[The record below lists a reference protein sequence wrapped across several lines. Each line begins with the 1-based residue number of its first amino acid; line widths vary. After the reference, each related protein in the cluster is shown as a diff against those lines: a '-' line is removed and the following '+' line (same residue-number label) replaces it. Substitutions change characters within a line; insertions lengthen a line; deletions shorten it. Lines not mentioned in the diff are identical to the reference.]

1 MLTVDIEGLAAM
13 LSYGQATAR
22 KIAEDAGARITIG
35 RRVLYSVSQ
44 DREVSGSHSGINR
57 RSTGTDR
64 KCCRFLKIFSNH
76 LSVGVDLCYTDGAS
90 QKSFRLARRYGTSKA
105 QKGMILWQEKIIE
118 EEI

>member
-1 MLTVDIEGLAAM
+1 MDM
-13 LSYGQATAR
+13 QAYPLGSL
-22 KIAEDAGARITIG
+22 GAPG
-35 RRVLYSVSQ
+35 AVFCQQ

-57 RSTGTDR
+57 RGTGTGR

-76 LSVGVDLCYTDGAS
+76 LSVGVDLCYTDGAR